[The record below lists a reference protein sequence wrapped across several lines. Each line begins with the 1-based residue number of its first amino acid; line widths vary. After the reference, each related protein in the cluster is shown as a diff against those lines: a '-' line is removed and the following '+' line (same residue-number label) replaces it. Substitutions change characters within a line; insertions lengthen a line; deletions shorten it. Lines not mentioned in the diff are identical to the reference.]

1 VDVVSTRQVAVRCH
15 SGVSRQKKLIPELFR
30 PLSSKSSRSRR
41 HLPEDN
47 PALQG
52 IWHVVCAIPRGRVSS
67 YGAVARA
74 AGLPGRA
81 RQAGFALRVAPKA
94 LNLPWHRVVGAG
106 GRIVFPKSSRE
117 HKEQARR
124 LHAEGV
130 SVENG
135 RVARSAILEESD

>member
-1 VDVVSTRQVAVRCH
+1 MT
-15 SGVSRQKKLIPELFR
+15 RQKKAITALFR
-30 PLSSKSSRSRR
+30 PLSSTSSRSSR
-41 HLPEDN
+41 HLPAEDN

-52 IWHVVCAIPRGRVSS
+52 IWHVVCAIPRGRVST

-81 RQAGFALRVAPKA
+81 RQAGFALRVAPNS

-106 GRIVFPKSSRE
+106 GHIVFPKSSRE
-117 HKEQARR
+117 HKEQVRR

-130 SVENG
+130 SVKNG
-135 RVARSAILEESD
+135 RVTGSAITDLDEL

>member
-1 VDVVSTRQVAVRCH
+1 MSRRKKAV
-15 SGVSRQKKLIPELFR
+15 PALFR

-41 HLPEDN
+41 HLPAEDN

-52 IWHVVCAIPRGRVSS
+52 IWHVVCLIPRGRVSS

-106 GRIVFPKSSRE
+106 GRIVFLGSPA
-117 HKEQARR
+117 ARIMTTT
-124 LHAEGV
+124 EGNSFSDV
-130 SVENG
+130 LVLPRPTLPFASTASVG
-135 RVARSAILEESD
+135 MR